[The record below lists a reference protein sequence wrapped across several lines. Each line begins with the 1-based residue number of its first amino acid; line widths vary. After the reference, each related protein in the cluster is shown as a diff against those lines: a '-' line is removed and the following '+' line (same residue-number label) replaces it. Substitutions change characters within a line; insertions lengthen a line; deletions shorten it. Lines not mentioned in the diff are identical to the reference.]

1 MRGRLNVFECLVH
14 SEDSH
19 TASYKVC
26 TLVIPSIADLFVL
39 PLFIIYN
46 TGICIFLGWVVQ
58 VIGDI
63 NRGKNVFKIHV
74 VIFKYIQFYLGHI
87 FSATIKTWNLSRGF
101 MVFFTVTELCPL
113 AYFTDENVLQFA
125 YLFMS
130 PSILCS
136 ANPHLWVCLSLSQL
150 TVGKWWRRREARSW
164 TGCQPI
170 AGYLFNLFNS
180 YSVLNNSWVPCNYLP
195 SPPLR
200 QYHLGEAGW
209 MGEWINACMHACM
222 NQWIHNLAST
232 KMSFSPDPLSSDPLM
247 SG

>member
-1 MRGRLNVFECLVH
+1 MIQKHWDVFLYPSVLFIYTFLLWSILPSHKYHRKQKANMRGRLNVFECLVH

-87 FSATIKTWNLSRGF
+87 FSATIKPGIWAEVLWCFLQSLNCVLLLILQMKMFYNLHIYSCHHPF
-101 MVFFTVTELCPL
+101 SVV
-113 AYFTDENVLQFA
+113 
-125 YLFMS
+125 
-130 PSILCS
+130 
-136 ANPHLWVCLSLSQL
+136 LSLTCGS
-150 TVGKWWRRREARSW
+150 A
-164 TGCQPI
+164 
-170 AGYLFNLFNS
+170 
-180 YSVLNNSWVPCNYLP
+180 WVYP
-195 SPPLR
+195 S
-200 QYHLGEAGW
+200 
-209 MGEWINACMHACM
+209 
-222 NQWIHNLAST
+222 
-232 KMSFSPDPLSSDPLM
+232 
-247 SG
+247 